1 MGRTT
6 PLASDA
12 GVLAL
17 GRSLFALIA
26 LVVVD
31 RLIGELITTI
41 LAPTGQFGDG
51 LLYGQVA
58 RRCVLADLGTTAW
71 AGRVLITQSEW
82 IDFIFIGKRKEK
94 PDIQGETVV
103 NGKSR
108 VSLGFPADTYLPS
121 ASK

>member
-1 MGRTT
+1 MGLQCYHDLSSGLLRVSAVGFMRGNLVGRTA

-58 RRCVLADLGTTAW
+58 R
-71 AGRVLITQSEW
+71 
-82 IDFIFIGKRKEK
+82 
-94 PDIQGETVV
+94 
-103 NGKSR
+103 
-108 VSLGFPADTYLPS
+108 
-121 ASK
+121 